1 MKNKKKL
8 SRIKLFEEIV
18 SFMENNLDKWNSIE
32 EIRRTYDEFTH
43 NLKKLKDL
51 QPELERDL
59 APVLSELGDKRELLM
74 QRLFPVGNILE
85 VYAED
90 HKMGKKSISLLKSSK
105 KLDSLS
111 NKKLLSHATRLYR
124 LIDKYMHQV
133 EGAHEKDGQINPGQ
147 DIKRYGLA
155 GSMMDDLNTAN
166 HQYQSA
172 LHLRKDV
179 FVYRKKVNKKMD
191 GLLTANWK
199 LLTSRLNKLMT
210 VFSGTHPT
218 FYREYKRISTQK

>member
-1 MKNKKKL
+1 MKNKKTL

-59 APVLSELGDKRELLM
+59 APVLNELGDKRELLM

-105 KLDSLS
+105 KLDSIS
-111 NKKLLSHATRLYR
+111 NKDLLSHYSLLRQV
-124 LIDKYMHQV
+124 IDKYLHKV
-133 EGAHEKDGQINPGQ
+133 EGDGQ
-147 DIKRYGLA
+147 DIRQYGLTDLI
-155 GSMMDDLNTAN
+155 MDDLHSAGN
-166 HQYQSA
+166 QYESA
-172 LHLRKDV
+172 LYLHKDV
-179 FVYRKKVNKKMD
+179 ISYRKKVRKKM
-191 GLLTANWK
+191 GILILANSK
-199 LLTSRLNKLMT
+199 LLKNRLNKLMT

-218 FYREYKRISTQK
+218 FYQEYSRIRSEK